1 MNKETTKRLHSLIV
15 EAGAYLQPLLPPHPA
30 HPRGRIA
37 IAHIFGCIQSV
48 FGVPMRECRDERA
61 DDIIEVVQFI
71 IDNPKYEGSVSK
83 AMSHIQKEPVYR
95 PVSLENFL

>member
-1 MNKETTKRLHSLIV
+1 MTKDMIKRLHGLIT

-37 IAHIFGCIQSV
+37 IAHIYGCIQSV
-48 FGVPMRECRDERA
+48 FGVPMRDCRDERA

-71 IDNPKYEGSVSK
+71 VDNPTYTGSVSK
-83 AMSHIQKEPVYR
+83 AMSHIQKEPVYK
-95 PVSLENFL
+95 PTSLENFL